1 MLHKFTNRLNNETSP
16 YLLQHAHNPVD
27 WYPWGAEALEKS
39 KKENKPIFL
48 SIGYATCHW
57 CHVMEHESFENE
69 EIAKLLNEYFVPI
82 KVDREERPDLDAVYM
97 KATIALTGGGG
108 WPMNVFLTPENKPF
122 FAGTYFPP
130 DDSNVYGR
138 MGFKTLLTRIHEA
151 WKNQNE
157 EILKSAEQILSS
169 LQNKPDTT
177 NLQNFQLSSDIF
189 KKVFTTLQQSFDGIH
204 GGFGRAPKFPM
215 GHQFSF
221 LLHHFYYS
229 RESKALEMTQYSL
242 AQMAFGG
249 IYDQLGGGFSR
260 YSTDDKWLV
269 PHFEKMLY
277 DNGLLAK
284 CYLECFQITQNT
296 YFKEVA
302 EDIFKYILRDMSSP
316 TGGFYSAE
324 DADSEGVEG
333 KFYVWE
339 FEEVQKLLTK
349 EEFDFAYKYFH
360 IYEHGNWPEHGEK
373 NNILFCTDTLEDF
386 LKKNPEFNLE
396 MAEQVKQKLLTYR
409 GKRVRPLLDDKI
421 LTSWNGLMISAMAL
435 GYKVTG
441 ESKYLEAAAK
451 AVEFINQKMTD
462 KNGLL
467 RSSRNGQSKIPA
479 FLEDYTFLTQG
490 LIYLWEAT
498 QEIKYLKQAIDL
510 QNKTNELFWPEN
522 NNKTEKIYGTLNPH
536 GEKLIIEEGEDH
548 DGAIPTGNS
557 VALFNLQ
564 KLGHYLGDNK
574 LLNQAENLIESSA
587 IYLEHY
593 PSGFC
598 QRLIGTQ
605 LAFYPISEVVI
616 VALSAN
622 DPVFL
627 EVQKYLKKNFL
638 PNVVY
643 FLVTPENEKSFKETI
658 PALVDKNVI
667 DSKTTIYVCQN
678 FSCQQPIYSLEE
690 FQKLLT
696 K

>member
-1 MLHKFTNRLNNETSP
+1 MSP

-27 WYPWGAEALEKS
+27 WFPWGSEALEKS

-97 KATIALTGGGG
+97 KATIALTGSGG
-108 WPMNVFLTPENKPF
+108 WPMNVFLTPQHKPF

-138 MGFKTLLTRIHEA
+138 MGFKTLLTRINEA

-169 LQNKPDTT
+169 LKNKPDTE
-177 NLQNFQLSSDIF
+177 NFKNFQLSEDIF
-189 KKVFTTLQQSFDGIH
+189 KKAFMTLHQSYDGIH

-229 RESKALEMTQYSL
+229 KEIKALDITQYSL

-284 CYLECFQITQNT
+284 CYLECFQITQNVF
-296 YFKEVA
+296 FKEVA
-302 EDIFKYILRDMSSP
+302 EDIFKYILRDMTAP

-339 FEEVQKLLTK
+339 FEEIQKLLTK
-349 EEFDFAYKYFH
+349 PEFDFVYKYFH
-360 IYEHGNWPEHGEK
+360 IYEHGNWEE
-373 NNILFCTDTLEDF
+373 NNILFCNESLNEF
-386 LKKNPEFNLE
+386 IQKNPEFNVEL
-396 MAEQVKQKLLTYR
+396 ANTVKQKLFDYR
-409 GKRVRPLLDDKI
+409 SKRIRPLLDDKI
-421 LTSWNGLMISAMAL
+421 LTSWNGLMITAMAL
-435 GYKVTG
+435 GYKTTG
-441 ESKYLEAAAK
+441 ERKYLEAAVK
-451 AVEFINQKMTD
+451 AVEFINLKMTD
-462 KNGLL
+462 AKGLM

-479 FLEDYTFLTQG
+479 FLEDYVFLTQG

-510 QNKTNELFWPEN
+510 QNQTNIYFWN
-522 NNKTEKIYGTLNPH
+522 DQEKIFKTLNPH
-536 GEKLIIEEGEDH
+536 GEKLIMEEGEDH

-564 KLGHYLGDNK
+564 KLGHYLGDTK

-587 IYLEHY
+587 VYLEHY

-605 LAFYPISEVVI
+605 LAFYPMSEVVV
-616 VALSAN
+616 VAPTAK
-622 DPVFL
+622 DPDFL
-627 EVQKYLKKNFL
+627 EVQKYLKGKFL

-643 FLVTPENEKSFKETI
+643 FLITPENEKSFKETI
-658 PALVDKNVI
+658 PALADKNAI
-667 DSKTTIYVCQN
+667 DNKTTIYFCQN
-678 FSCQQPIYSLEE
+678 FSCKQPIFSLEE
-690 FQKLLT
+690 LKNNI
-696 K
+696 KA